1 MPPQPPL
8 SPIRRPDMPY
18 AISLYARG
26 PLSWPIRAAQGF
38 GPFGH
43 VASVLADGTTVE
55 ALALHG
61 GVVPRTLRQ
70 VLDTSTYVEAWGL
83 PATADQ
89 IAQRDAFLAGRI
101 GRPYD
106 WIGAAGAAWL
116 GVRQWQSGQAD
127 FCSELDCLSLMH
139 PGLLRVSEYIRG
151 VTPMRLHGLMV
162 AAGAVRLR
170 PTPLRWNEA
179 VPL

>member
-1 MPPQPPL
+1 
-8 SPIRRPDMPY
+8 MPY

-43 VASVLADGTTVE
+43 VASVLSDGSTVE

-61 GVVPRTLRQ
+61 GVVQRTVRQ

-83 PATADQ
+83 PATAEQ
-89 IAQRDAFLAGRI
+89 LAQRDAFLRGRI

-116 GVRQWQSGQAD
+116 GVRQWQSNDAD
-127 FCSELDCLSLMH
+127 FCGELDCLSLME
-139 PGLLRVSEYIRG
+139 PGLLRVSKYIRG
-151 VTPMRLHGLMV
+151 VTPMRLQGLVV
-162 AAGAVRLR
+162 AAGAVRLD
-170 PTPLRWNEA
+170 PVELLLCNQA